1 MTESRFEVGFDMR
14 SIFFRLFLVTL
25 LLVGHSAY
33 AQDASTGEYVSGT
46 HYEELNPRQP
56 TSTSD
61 DTVEVVEIF
70 AYSCPH
76 CNAFE
81 EPLGHWKDTRAD
93 YITFIRIH
101 ADWGHPVAELHSRAY
116 YTAEALGILEQT
128 HPAFFHEFHER
139 RNYLETREKLVEFFA
154 RFDIDEAKFNSTFDS
169 FLVNSKVQKGRDLI
183 RRYNVSETPT
193 VVVNGRY
200 VTKGNLAGTYG
211 NWFGIID
218 ELAAREHDASD

>member
-1 MTESRFEVGFDMR
+1 MKPTLTKLIPV
-14 SIFFRLFLVTL
+14 LL
-25 LLVGHSAY
+25 LLVGNAAI
-33 AQDASTGEYVSGT
+33 AQDAPASEYVSGV

-81 EPLGHWKDTRAD
+81 APLAHWKSVHAD
-93 YITFIRIH
+93 YITFIRIP
-101 ADWGHPVAELHSRAY
+101 ADWGSPIGELHSRAY
-116 YTAEALGILEQT
+116 YTAEALGILDQV
-128 HPAFFHEFHER
+128 HPAFFREFHER
-139 RNYLETREKLVEFFA
+139 QNYLETRPKLIQFFGQ
-154 RFDIDEAKFNSTFDS
+154 FGVDEAKFTSTFDS

-183 RRYNVSETPT
+183 RRYNITETPT

-200 VTKGNLAGTYG
+200 VTKGKLAGTYAK
-211 NWFGIID
+211 WFGIID
-218 ELAAREHDASD
+218 ELAASENESSE

>member
-1 MTESRFEVGFDMR
+1 MR
-14 SIFFRLFLVTL
+14 SMISRLFLVTL
-25 LLVGHSAY
+25 LLIGSAVL
-33 AQDASTGEYVSGT
+33 AQDTSPGEYVSGT
-46 HYEELNPRQP
+46 HYEELSPRQP
-56 TSTSD
+56 TSTDD

-76 CNAFE
+76 CNSFE
-81 EPLGHWKDTRAD
+81 EPLAHWKSTRAD

-128 HPAFFHEFHER
+128 HPAFFREFHDR
-139 RNYLETREKLVEFFA
+139 GNYLETREKLVAFFG
-154 RFDIDEAKFNSTFDS
+154 RFGVDEATFASTFDS

-211 NWFGIID
+211 NWFSIID
-218 ELAAREHDASD
+218 ELAAREHDSPD